1 MAAID
6 TFDWFVETA
15 FSSLD
20 EEAKRFIQG
29 ERMYLLGLRSEDERQ
44 RYVNEF
50 MREMK
55 EQPSRTLKVK

>member
-20 EEAKRFIQG
+20 EEMKQFIRN
-29 ERMYLLGLRSEDERQ
+29 ERALLLALRSEDERQ
-44 RYVNEF
+44 RFVEEF
-50 MREMK
+50 IKDVMK
-55 EQPSRTLKVK
+55 R